1 MHASCFPRIV
11 VKSLCLQTMHTQ
23 NAKEEERHQQ
33 HKNKNKA
40 QIVGWLPVCSCK
52 KKINKTTS
60 NGSDCVKLYVK
71 VSQDDAPILCKI
83 DMYADLVV
91 RFEELFG
98 YFAVEGGVL
107 RDYSD
112 TD

>member
-1 MHASCFPRIV
+1 MEHGISTRSAVDLLLDFP
-11 VKSLCLQTMHTQ
+11 T
-23 NAKEEERHQQ
+23 A
-33 HKNKNKA
+33 A
-40 QIVGWLPVCSCK
+40 CK
-52 KKINKTTS
+52 KDP
-60 NGSDCVKLYVK
+60 G
-71 VSQDDAPILCKI
+71 VSKDGALILRKI

-98 YFAVEGGVL
+98 YFTVEGVVL